1 MRVGTRDFREKADQ
15 KTILLKK
22 YPDYKSTHHDA
33 FVIRYNADLDK
44 ARLAASEKNRGM
56 A

>member
-15 KTILLKK
+15 KAILIKK
-22 YPDYKSTHHDA
+22 YPDYKPTYHDA

-44 ARLAASEKNRGM
+44 ARLAAYENERGIK
-56 A
+56 